1 MFITISFITS
11 FIFDF
16 VSSLTEI
23 MWRRKQILPQRK
35 PPTTTLLTK
44 QILPQRK
51 PPQQPPCWRKISY
64 PKENHPNNHPWRK
77 HILPQRKPPQQPPCW
92 RKHIL
97 PQTTTEEPYPN
108 PNSHPAEENILPQ
121 RKPPQQ
127 PPCWRKHILPQRK
140 PSCWRK
146 HILPQRKPPQQPPCW
161 RKHILPQRKSDPTAL
176 SSKFWSPNMV
186 LDQKMVNY
194 KCEVLQRTT
203 KNLQILFCWFLKE
216 QSCCFWYICQ
226 VWFLC

>member
-1 MFITISFITS
+1 MFDS
-11 FIFDF
+11 

-35 PPTTTLLTK
+35 PP
-44 QILPQRK
+44 
-51 PPQQPPCWRKISY
+51 QQPPCWGR
-64 PKENHPNNHPWRK
+64 

-92 RKHIL
+92 G
-97 PQTTTEEPYPN
+97 
-108 PNSHPAEENILPQ
+108 
-121 RKPPQQ
+121 
-127 PPCWRKHILPQRK
+127 KHILPQRK
-140 PSCWRK
+140 PSCQRKPDPTPKIPHQPPCWGK